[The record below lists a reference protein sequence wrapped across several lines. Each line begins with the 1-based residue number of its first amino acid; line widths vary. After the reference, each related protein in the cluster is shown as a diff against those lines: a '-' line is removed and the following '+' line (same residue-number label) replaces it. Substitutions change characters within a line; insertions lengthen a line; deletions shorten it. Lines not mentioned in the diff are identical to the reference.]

1 MLGLQTTTQGD
12 LTVRNSLAVAIA
24 ATLASGAAFAQTAP
38 SGGAAGLEEVV
49 VTAQRR
55 AESLQKV
62 PVAVSAFSADDI
74 ESRQLLSTVDLART
88 IPNLLGQNN
97 TGTATANTY
106 FLRGLGSTEQIA
118 LLDPAVSTYVDE
130 VILPRQNANNYALF
144 DVERLEVLRGPQGTT
159 FGRNSTGGAIS
170 IITRKPGEE
179 LDGYLSVG
187 VGSFNRQLV
196 RGSVDLPVS
205 ERVLTKFSGYWLED
219 DGWLDNKT
227 NGETLNGVEN
237 YGFRGALRLLP
248 TDAVTWDITAE
259 YMVSNGLNLRSDLGN
274 RDTTHTVYTVKGA
287 TNDVVAD
294 MLNKR
299 GLRND
304 TDSLGL
310 ISNLEW
316 RISDALTM
324 NAITGYRSVEQQF
337 VLDFSLSRTTSNPAP
352 GPFGLNNDG
361 EYDMFSQEF
370 KFNGEFGDN
379 LRYVAGLFYFY
390 EDNTTKAGQTFG
402 ATAASTLTLG
412 CSPGLYGDGNMT
424 CGTVPGYSSWRD
436 IGNETTSF
444 AVYAQVDW
452 EFVDRWTA
460 VLGARYTDE
469 SKEVDLRPT
478 EYGGMTTEDLKDAGI
493 DTKLDTSI
501 VTPKVGVNFE
511 MTEDMLFYVSATRG
525 FKAGGW
531 NSRTAYRP
539 QEFQPMDPE
548 KTWSYELGMK
558 SQMLDDRLR
567 LNVTGFYAETEG
579 LQLSYTTPSPLGTG
593 VLSTQDN
600 AGDVEVMGAEVEL
613 TAQLTDQVSAYAMA
627 GFQSGEYTRVNPR
640 AQSFCTNGG
649 TIQGG
654 RCVPTPPSTS
664 SSYVNAID
672 IDDDLSRLPEET
684 IALGVN
690 WDFPVTLTGGTARLT
705 VEANYNSGYW
715 TTASNST
722 PDLRLE
728 PGGPL
733 VTPTALN
740 TYADSFTLL
749 NLMLGYTS
757 ESGRWRATLECKNCS
772 DEEYL
777 SSIFNGEFY
786 GEPRR
791 LNGTVTFNF

>member
-1 MLGLQTTTQGD
+1 MLGRQNFTQGD
-12 LTVRNSLAVAIA
+12 LPVRTSIAVAIA

-38 SGGAAGLEEVV
+38 ATGSSGLEEVV

-55 AESLQKV
+55 SESLQRV
-62 PVAVSAFSADDI
+62 PVAVSAFSAADI
-74 ESRQLLSTVDLART
+74 ESRQLTSTVDLART

-97 TGTATANTY
+97 TGTSTANTY

-144 DVERLEVLRGPQGTT
+144 DVERVEVLRGPQGTT

-170 IITRKPGEE
+170 VITRKPGEE
-179 LDGYLSVG
+179 VDGYVSVG
-187 VGSFNRQLV
+187 IGSFNRQLV

-205 ERVLTKFSGYWLED
+205 EKVLTKFSGFWLED
-219 DGWLDNKT
+219 DGWLKNQT
-227 NGETLNGVEN
+227 NGEDLNGIRN
-237 YGFRGALRLLP
+237 YGVRGAVRLLP
-248 TDAVTWDITAE
+248 SDAVTWDLSAE
-259 YMVSNGLNLRSDLGN
+259 YMVAEGVYLRSNLGE
-274 RDTTHTVYTVKGA
+274 RDTTHTAYTTRGA
-287 TNDVVAD
+287 TNDLVAD
-294 MLNKR
+294 MLAKR

-304 TDSLGL
+304 TSSIGV

-316 RISDALTM
+316 RINDNLTM
-324 NAITGYRSVEQQF
+324 NAITGYRAVDQEF
-337 VLDFSLSRTTSNPAP
+337 VLDFSLARPNVTP

-370 KFNGEFGDN
+370 KFLGEFGEN
-379 LRYVAGLFYFY
+379 LRYVAGLFYFD

-402 ATAASTLTLG
+402 ATATSTLTLG

-436 IGNETTSF
+436 IGNTTTSF

-469 SKEVDLRPT
+469 TKEVDLRPT
-478 EYGGMTTEDLKDAGI
+478 SYGGMTTANLKAAGI
-493 DTKLDTSI
+493 DTQLDTSI
-501 VTPKVGVNFE
+501 VTPKVGINFQ
-511 MTEDMLFYVSATRG
+511 MTDDMLLYASATRG

-558 SQMLDDRLR
+558 SQLLDNRLR
-567 LNVTGFYAETEG
+567 LNLTGFFAETTD

-600 AGDVEVMGAEVEL
+600 AGDVEVKGFEMEL
-613 TAQLTDQVSAYAMA
+613 TAQLTEQLSAYATV
-627 GFQSGEYTRVNPR
+627 GIQSGEYTKVNPS

-672 IDDDLSRLPEET
+672 ITDDLSRLPEET
-684 IALGVN
+684 IAVGMNL
-690 WDFPVTLTGGTARLT
+690 DFPVALTGGTLRLT
-705 VEANYNSGYW
+705 AEANYNSGYW
-715 TTASNST
+715 TTASNT
-722 PDLRLE
+722 RPDLRLE

-733 VTPTALN
+733 VTPTALD

-749 NLMLGYTS
+749 NLSLGYTS
-757 ESGRWRATLECKNCS
+757 EDGHWRATFDCKNCS

-791 LNGTVTFNF
+791 LNGTVTYNF

>member
-1 MLGLQTTTQGD
+1 M
-12 LTVRNSLAVAIA
+12 RNSLAVAIA
-24 ATLASGAAFAQTAP
+24 VTLASGAAVAQTAP
-38 SGGAAGLEEVV
+38 AQGVAGLEEVV

-55 AESLQKV
+55 IESLQKV
-62 PVAVSAFSADDI
+62 PVAVSAFSAEEM

-170 IITRKPGEE
+170 VITRKPGDEF
-179 LDGYLSVG
+179 DGFLSVG
-187 VGSFNRQLV
+187 VGSFNRTLL
-196 RGSVDLPVS
+196 RGSVDLPVN
-205 ERVLTKFSGYWLED
+205 ERVLTKFSGYWIED
-219 DGWLDNKT
+219 DGWLDNQT
-227 NGETLNGVEN
+227 NGETLNGIES

-248 TDAVTWDITAE
+248 SDAVTWDLSAE
-259 YMVSNGLNLRSDLGN
+259 YMVSNGLNLRSDVGS
-274 RDTTHTVYTVKGA
+274 RDTTRTIYIVKGA
-287 TNDVVAD
+287 TDDLVAD

-304 TDSLGL
+304 TDMLSL

-316 RISDALTM
+316 RVNDAVTM

-361 EYDMFSQEF
+361 TYDMFSQEF
-370 KFNGEFGDN
+370 KFTGELGDRV
-379 LRYVAGLFYFY
+379 RYVAGLFYFS

-402 ATAASTLTLG
+402 VSATAPLVLS
-412 CSPGLYGDGNMT
+412 CSNGLFGDGNTT
-424 CGTVPGYSSWRD
+424 CPNGRPGYSSWRD

-444 AVYAQVDW
+444 AIYAQVDW
-452 EFVDRWTA
+452 EFADRWTG

-469 SKEVDLRPT
+469 TKEVDLRPT
-478 EYGGMTTEDLKDAGI
+478 SYGGMTTEDLKEAGI
-493 DTKLDTSI
+493 ETKLDESI
-501 VTPKVGVNFE
+501 VTPKVGLNFQ
-511 MTEDMLFYVSATRG
+511 MTDDLLLYASATRG

-531 NSRTAYRP
+531 NSRTAYVP
-539 QEFQPMDPE
+539 QTFQPMDSE

-567 LNVTGFYAETEG
+567 LNLTGFYAETED
-579 LQLSYTTPSPLGTG
+579 LQLSYTTPGPIPGT

-600 AGDVEVMGAEVEL
+600 AGDVEVMGAELEL
-613 TAQLTDQVSAYAMA
+613 TAQLTEQVSAYATV
-627 GFQSGEYTRVNPR
+627 GLQSGEYTSVNPR

-649 TIQGG
+649 TVVNGA
-654 RCVPTPPSTS
+654 CANPVPPATTTS
-664 SSYVNAID
+664 YTNAID
-672 IDDDLSRLPEET
+672 IDDEPSRLPEQT
-684 IALGVN
+684 VALGVN
-690 WDFPVTLTGGTARLT
+690 WDFPVALTGGTARLT
-705 VEANYNSGYW
+705 VEANHNSGYW
-715 TTASNST
+715 TTASNAT
-722 PDLRLE
+722 PDLRLVS
-728 PGGPL
+728 GGPL
-733 VTPTALN
+733 VTPAALD

-749 NLMLGYTS
+749 NLTLGYTA
-757 ESGRWRATLECKNCS
+757 ESGRWRATFECKNCS

>member
-1 MLGLQTTTQGD
+1 MLGPQTTTQGD
-12 LTVRNSLAVAIA
+12 FTVRNSLAVAIA
-24 ATLASGAAFAQTAP
+24 ATLTSGAAFAQTAP
-38 SGGAAGLEEVV
+38 AGGAAGLEEVV

-62 PVAVSAFSADDI
+62 PVAVSAFSAEDI

-179 LDGYLSVG
+179 FDGYLSVG

-259 YMVSNGLNLRSDLGN
+259 YMVSNGLNLRSDLGS

-402 ATAASTLTLG
+402 LTAASTLTLS

-478 EYGGMTTEDLKDAGI
+478 QYGGMTTEDLKDADI

-525 FKAGGW
+525 FNAGGW

-539 QEFQPMDPE
+539 QE
-548 KTWSYELGMK
+548 
-558 SQMLDDRLR
+558 
-567 LNVTGFYAETEG
+567 
-579 LQLSYTTPSPLGTG
+579 
-593 VLSTQDN
+593 
-600 AGDVEVMGAEVEL
+600 
-613 TAQLTDQVSAYAMA
+613 
-627 GFQSGEYTRVNPR
+627 
-640 AQSFCTNGG
+640 C
-649 TIQGG
+649 
-654 RCVPTPPSTS
+654 
-664 SSYVNAID
+664 
-672 IDDDLSRLPEET
+672 
-684 IALGVN
+684 
-690 WDFPVTLTGGTARLT
+690 
-705 VEANYNSGYW
+705 
-715 TTASNST
+715 
-722 PDLRLE
+722 
-728 PGGPL
+728 
-733 VTPTALN
+733 
-740 TYADSFTLL
+740 
-749 NLMLGYTS
+749 
-757 ESGRWRATLECKNCS
+757 
-772 DEEYL
+772 
-777 SSIFNGEFY
+777 
-786 GEPRR
+786 
-791 LNGTVTFNF
+791 

>member
-1 MLGLQTTTQGD
+1 M
-12 LTVRNSLAVAIA
+12 RNTLAVAIA
-24 ATLASGAAFAQTAP
+24 ATLASGAAFAQSTPAT
-38 SGGAAGLEEVV
+38 GAAGLEEVV

-55 AESLQKV
+55 EESLQRV
-62 PVAVSAFSADDI
+62 PVAVSAFSAAEI
-74 ESRQLLSTVDLART
+74 ESRQLTSTVDLART

-97 TGTATANTY
+97 TGTSTANTY

-144 DVERLEVLRGPQGTT
+144 DVERVEVLRGPQGTT

-170 IITRKPGEE
+170 VITRKPGEE
-179 LDGYLSVG
+179 FGGYVSAGL
-187 VGSFNRQLV
+187 GSFNRTLL

-205 ERVLTKFSGYWLED
+205 DRMLTKFSGFWLED
-219 DGWLDNKT
+219 DGWLENRT
-227 NGETLNGVEN
+227 NGEDLNGIKN
-237 YGFRGALRLLP
+237 YGVRAAVRLLP
-248 TDAVTWDITAE
+248 TEATTWDLSAE
-259 YMVSNGLNLRSDLGN
+259 YMVAEGVYLRSDIGS

-287 TNDVVAD
+287 TNDLVAD

-304 TDSLGL
+304 TASIGL

-316 RISDALTM
+316 RVNDALTV
-324 NAITGYRSVEQQF
+324 NSITGYRSVDQEF

-370 KFNGEFGDN
+370 KFTGELSDN
-379 LRYVAGLFYFY
+379 LRYVAGLFYFD

-412 CSPGLYGDGNMT
+412 CSPGLFGDGNMI

-436 IGNETTSF
+436 IGNTTKSY

-469 SKEVDLRPT
+469 TKEVDLRPT
-478 EYGGMTTEDLKDAGI
+478 SYGGMTTEDLKDAGI
-493 DTKLDTSI
+493 ATELDTSI
-501 VTPKVGVNFE
+501 VTPKVGVNFQV
-511 MTEDMLFYVSATRG
+511 TEDMLLYASATRG

-567 LNVTGFYAETEG
+567 LNVTGFFAETEG

-600 AGDVEVMGAEVEL
+600 AGDVEVKGLEIEL
-613 TAQLTDQVSAYAMA
+613 TAQLTEQVSAYAMV
-627 GFQSGEYTRVNPR
+627 GIQSGEYTKVNPR

-672 IDDDLSRLPEET
+672 LTDDLSRLPEET
-684 IALGVN
+684 IAVGVN
-690 WDFPVTLTGGTARLT
+690 WDFPIALTGGKARLT
-705 VEANYNSGYW
+705 VEANHNSGYW
-715 TTASNST
+715 TTASNAR

-733 VTPTALN
+733 VTPTALD

-749 NLMLGYTS
+749 NLMLGYTA
-757 ESGRWRATLECKNCS
+757 ENGRWRATLECKNCS

-791 LNGTVTFNF
+791 VNGTVTFNF

>member
-1 MLGLQTTTQGD
+1 MLGPQTTTQGD

-62 PVAVSAFSADDI
+62 PVAVSAFSAEDI

-179 LDGYLSVG
+179 FDGYLSVG

-227 NGETLNGVEN
+227 NGETLNGVES

-259 YMVSNGLNLRSDLGN
+259 YMVSNGLNLRSDLGS
-274 RDTTHTVYTVKGA
+274 RDTTHTVYTVNGA

-402 ATAASTLTLG
+402 LTAASTLTLS

-460 VLGARYTDE
+460 VFGARYTDE

-478 EYGGMTTEDLKDAGI
+478 QYGGMTTEDLKDADI

-511 MTEDMLFYVSATRG
+511 MTEDMLFYASATRG

-613 TAQLTDQVSAYAMA
+613 TAQLTEQVSAYAMM
-627 GFQSGEYTRVNPR
+627 GFQTGEYTEVNPR

-672 IDDDLSRLPEET
+672 LDDDLSRLPEET

-690 WDFPVTLTGGTARLT
+690 WDFPIALTGGTARLT

-733 VTPTALN
+733 VTPTSLD

-757 ESGRWRATLECKNCS
+757 ESGRWRATFECKNCS